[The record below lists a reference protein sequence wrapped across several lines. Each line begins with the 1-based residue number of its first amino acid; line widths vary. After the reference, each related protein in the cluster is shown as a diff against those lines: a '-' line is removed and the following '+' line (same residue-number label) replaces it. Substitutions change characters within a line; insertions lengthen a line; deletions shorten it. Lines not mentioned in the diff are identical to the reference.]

1 MTQASATAP
10 TAPIVPSALNL
21 AGFRSPAEIA
31 AGVPEKTRNPGDTVV
46 ERGAAP
52 QVEAP
57 TVESKSVMKRL
68 AAQRKP
74 AAKKAKA
81 ERKPRTTPLTRM
93 ERFEVDKLLVDPE
106 SRNKSNGDM
115 ADRASNLCSRAVS
128 PQYIKD
134 ARVALGLPSVPDLTR
149 AQMREK
155 LAQLERELE
164 VAKQPQLFDRAL
176 GQLMQGVANQ
186 VAADRLVAT
195 DTHSDQFGT
204 FGVLGRSGDGNIT
217 FEPATLDEVW
227 PDDAPKP
234 PDTKVL

>member
-1 MTQASATAP
+1 M
-10 TAPIVPSALNL
+10 IVSNSLPAWLSLNNYNPFYGFGNAIQLYPSFLVPQNL
-21 AGFRSPAEIA
+21 PPPFGAVHV
-31 AGVPEKTRNPGDTVV
+31 VPE
-46 ERGAAP
+46 
-52 QVEAP
+52 
-57 TVESKSVMKRL
+57 
-68 AAQRKP
+68 
-74 AAKKAKA
+74 
-81 ERKPRTTPLTRM
+81 
-93 ERFEVDKLLVDPE
+93 
-106 SRNKSNGDM
+106 
-115 ADRASNLCSRAVS
+115 
-128 PQYIKD
+128 
-134 ARVALGLPSVPDLTR
+134 LTR